1 MKISIENFKSISAL
15 HNFELKPFTVL
26 SGKNSSGKSSFIQLL
41 LILKQTIEKSS
52 TKDIFVINDEY
63 YSGEDF
69 ISLIYKKKSK
79 NDILFS
85 FKFDKSEFSN
95 SKNPLLVLANEVDI
109 EISLKE
115 HKGKPIIKLFN
126 IKTQLDQTSKEPYL
140 KILSNNSLYKIE
152 SNDNSFGE
160 GIWGE
165 NIEHASI
172 DFEAFYPNSFSEKE
186 GIKKFIKI
194 DWAKKIINLFLSN
207 IYYLGPDRE
216 SPKVAYS
223 TSKQTKTVGIKG
235 EFTAQLLQQKAN
247 ETIEYYEIINKD
259 KSVEYEQKKGHL
271 SDAIKF
277 WMCEV
282 FGVAKNIYSEKKDDT
297 YRIFLETENG
307 LKVNI
312 KHVGYGISQLLPIIV
327 EGLIMPKNGTL
338 IIEQPEIHLHP
349 KIQSQ
354 LFDFLYSLILQG
366 KKVIVETHSSH
377 FITRMRRRVA
387 ESQDKIYKKINLT
400 FIENDIFR
408 TIKLDDFGS
417 MEYFPKDFIE
427 QDTEE
432 LKAIVE
438 AQMNK
443 RLKDSTNG

>member
-15 HNFELKPFTVL
+15 HKFELRPFTVL

-52 TKDIFVINDEY
+52 TKDVFVINDKY
-63 YSGEDF
+63 YSGDDF
-69 ISLIYKKKSK
+69 TNLIYKKNKE
-79 NDILFS
+79 NILLFS
-85 FKFDKSEFSN
+85 FKFDKSAFSS
-95 SKNPLLVLANEVDI
+95 SKNPLLVISKEAEI
-109 EISLKE
+109 EFSLFDNNAE
-115 HKGKPIIKLFN
+115 PTIKSFS
-126 IKTQLDQTSKEPYL
+126 IKTQSENGEKNPFLT
-140 KILSNNSLYKIE
+140 ILFNDNFYKIE

-160 GIWGE
+160 GIWGK
-165 NIEHASI
+165 NIEQASI
-172 DFEAFYPNSFSEKE
+172 DFEAFYPNSFSEKNDD
-186 GIKKFIKI
+186 KVFLKI
-194 DWAKKIINLFLSN
+194 DWAKDLINSFLSN
-207 IYYLGPDRE
+207 ISYLGPDRE
-216 SPKVAYS
+216 SPKGEYS
-223 TSKQTKTVGIKG
+223 TSKQAYTVGTKG

-247 ETIEYYEIINKD
+247 DSIEYYEIINKD
-259 KSVEYEQKKGHL
+259 NIIKYKQKEETL
-271 SDAIKF
+271 SKAVKF

-282 FGVAKNIYSEKKDDT
+282 FGVAKNIYSEKKDDA
-297 YRIFLETENG
+297 YRILLETENG

-312 KHVGYGISQLLPIIV
+312 KQVGYGISQLLPIIV

-400 FIENDIFR
+400 FIENDVFR
-408 TIKLDDFGS
+408 NIKLDDLGS
-417 MEYFPKDFIE
+417 MKYIPEDFVE
-427 QDTEE
+427 RDAEE
-432 LKAIVE
+432 LKAIVY
-438 AQMNK
+438 AQMNN
-443 RLKDSTNG
+443 RLKNI